1 MNTANHFSKTRKTQR
16 IVTKYLKRV
25 LCLNASSKGTKQAQ
39 GWQTT
44 VKGVT
49 LPKVNKSSCIS
60 SNGRLIPV
68 IYK

>member
-1 MNTANHFSKTRKTQR
+1 MNTATHFSKTRKTQR
-16 IVTKYLKRV
+16 IITKYLKRM
-25 LCLNASSKGTKQAQ
+25 LGLNATSKATKQAH

-49 LPKVNKSSCIS
+49 LPKVNKSACIS